1 MSSLAPPRRLL
12 FGPGPTQVEPRVY
25 DAMTKPVVGY
35 LDPFFF
41 EVVEEVRR
49 DLRVLFGT
57 ANPLTIAIS
66 GTGSAGMET
75 AVSNFAGPGTKL
87 AVFVSGYFGDRIA
100 EMGRR
105 HGATVVRCE
114 KPWGE
119 TFTEAEASEFLDRE
133 RPQLVAF
140 VHAETSTGAL
150 QSPRAITQPAH
161 AVGALV
167 IADCVTSLGAVP
179 VEVDASGI
187 DIAYSCS
194 QKGLSCPPGLAPFT
208 ASPRALEQLRVN
220 TVWYLDLKM
229 LADYY
234 DAHKYHHTAP
244 ISAFYALREGLAAI
258 MEEGAPKRYARH
270 RRCHEDFVGRIEA
283 MGLSMH
289 VAPGNRIATLNTV
302 RVPDGVDDA
311 QVRRRLLA
319 DHSIEIAGGFG
330 PLAGKIFRIGL
341 MGPLASKENVELLCS
356 ALAESIFGA
365 SPAKSA
371 AEQAQDSTPDP
382 SMRKFT
388 LTKTIEAAKLN
399 PRTMRP
405 LTPVK
410 STIPY
415 AAILEKLTR
424 ERHLLR
430 FYYLGEPYE
439 CPQTDIESAL
449 EPLD

>member
-1 MSSLAPPRRLL
+1 MPSLAPPRRLL

-41 EVVEEVRR
+41 EVVEEIRR
-49 DLRVLFGT
+49 DLRILFGT
-57 ANPLTIAIS
+57 ANPLTLAIS

-75 AVSNFAGPGTKL
+75 AVSNFTDPGTKL

-119 TFTEAEASEFLDRE
+119 TFTEAEAREFLERE

-150 QSPRAITQPAH
+150 QAPLAITKPAR

-167 IADCVTSLGAVP
+167 IADCVTSLGGVP
-179 VEVDASGI
+179 IDVDASGI

-194 QKGLSCPPGLAPFT
+194 QKGLSCPPGLSPFT
-208 ASPRALEQLRVN
+208 ASPRAVDHLRARKIDN
-220 TVWYLDLKM
+220 PVWYLDLKL

-234 DAHKYHHTAP
+234 DGHKYHHTAP
-244 ISAFYALREGLAAI
+244 ISTFYALREGLAAI
-258 MEEGAPKRYARH
+258 MDEGAAERFARH

-283 MGLSMH
+283 MRLAMH
-289 VAPGNRIATLNTV
+289 VAPGQRIATLNTV
-302 RVPDGVDDA
+302 RVPEGANDA
-311 QVRRRLLA
+311 DVRKRLLA
-319 DHSIEIAGGFG
+319 DHDIEIAGGFG

-341 MGPLASKENVELLCS
+341 MGPLATSENVELFCDAFSECLGLT
-356 ALAESIFGA
+356 APKKTA
-365 SPAKSA
+365 S
-371 AEQAQDSTPDP
+371 
-382 SMRKFT
+382 KFQ
-388 LTKTIEAAKLN
+388 LNKTIEAVKLN
-399 PRTMRP
+399 HRTLRP
-405 LTPVK
+405 LTPQK
-410 STIPY
+410 FTIPY
-415 AAILEKLTR
+415 GAVLENLNR
-424 ERHLLR
+424 DRDMQQFH
-430 FYYLGEPYE
+430 YLGEPYE
-439 CPQTDIESAL
+439 CPVTEIETAL
-449 EPLD
+449 QAAG

>member
-1 MSSLAPPRRLL
+1 MPSLSPPRRLL

-41 EVVEEVRR
+41 EVVDEVRR

-57 ANPLTIAIS
+57 ANPMTLAIS

-75 AVSNFAGPGTKL
+75 AVSNFVDPGTKL
-87 AVFVSGYFGDRIA
+87 AVFVSGFFGDRIA

-105 HGATVVRCE
+105 HGAVVVRCE

-150 QSPRAITQPAH
+150 QPPLAITGPARAI
-161 AVGALV
+161 GALV
-167 IADCVTSLGAVP
+167 IADCVTSLGGVP
-179 VEVDASGI
+179 IDADASGI

-194 QKGLSCPPGLAPFT
+194 QKGLSCPPGLSPFT
-208 ASPRALEQLRVN
+208 ASPRAVDHLRARKIDN
-220 TVWYLDLKM
+220 PVWYLDLKL

-234 DAHKYHHTAP
+234 DAPHKYHHTAP
-244 ISAFYALREGLAAI
+244 ISTFYALREGLAAI
-258 MEEGAPKRYARH
+258 MDEGAQQRFARH
-270 RRCHEDFVGRIEA
+270 QRCHDDFVRRIEA

-289 VAPGNRIATLNTV
+289 VAEGRRIATLNTV
-302 RVPDGVDDA
+302 RVPVGANDA
-311 QVRRRLLA
+311 EIRKSLLA

-341 MGPLASKENVELLCS
+341 MGPLATDENVELFCDAFSQCLDRV
-356 ALAESIFGA
+356 APIAKPA
-365 SPAKSA
+365 S
-371 AEQAQDSTPDP
+371 
-382 SMRKFT
+382 T
-388 LTKTIEAAKLN
+388 L
-399 PRTMRP
+399 
-405 LTPVK
+405 
-410 STIPY
+410 
-415 AAILEKLTR
+415 
-424 ERHLLR
+424 
-430 FYYLGEPYE
+430 
-439 CPQTDIESAL
+439 
-449 EPLD
+449 

>member
-1 MSSLAPPRRLL
+1 MPSLAPPRRHL

-57 ANPLTIAIS
+57 SNPLTLAIS

-75 AVSNFAGPGTKL
+75 AVSNFTDPGTKL

-105 HGATVVRCE
+105 HGAVVVRCE

-150 QSPRAITQPAH
+150 QNPLAITKSARNI
-161 AVGALV
+161 GALV
-167 IADCVTSLGAVP
+167 IADCVTSLGGMPIDA
-179 VEVDASGI
+179 DASAI

-194 QKGLSCPPGLAPFT
+194 QKGLSCPPGLSPLT
-208 ASPRALEQLRVN
+208 VSPRAVDHLRARKIDN
-220 TVWYLDLKM
+220 PVWYLDLKL

-258 MEEGAPKRYARH
+258 MDEGANQRFARH
-270 RRCHEDFVGRIEA
+270 QRCHEDFVRRIEA

-289 VAPGNRIATLNTV
+289 VAQGRRIATLNTV
-302 RVPDGVDDA
+302 RVPAGADDA
-311 QVRRRLLA
+311 QVRKRLLT
-319 DHSIEIAGGFG
+319 DHDIEIAGGFG
-330 PLAGKIFRIGL
+330 PLARKIFRIGL
-341 MGPLASKENVELLCS
+341 MGPLATDENVELLCTAFS
-356 ALAESIFGA
+356 HCLARPAAA
-365 SPAKSA
+365 S
-371 AEQAQDSTPDP
+371 
-382 SMRKFT
+382 R
-388 LTKTIEAAKLN
+388 
-399 PRTMRP
+399 
-405 LTPVK
+405 
-410 STIPY
+410 
-415 AAILEKLTR
+415 
-424 ERHLLR
+424 
-430 FYYLGEPYE
+430 
-439 CPQTDIESAL
+439 
-449 EPLD
+449 

>member
-1 MSSLAPPRRLL
+1 MPSLAPPRRLL

-25 DAMTKPVVGY
+25 EAMTKPVVGY

-57 ANPLTIAIS
+57 SNPLTIAIS

-87 AVFVSGYFGDRIA
+87 AVFVSGFFGDRIA

-150 QSPRAITQPAH
+150 QAPQAITKPAH
-161 AVGALV
+161 ALGALV
-167 IADCVTSLGAVP
+167 IADCVTSLGGVP
-179 VEVDASGI
+179 INLDASGI

-194 QKGLSCPPGLAPFT
+194 QKGLSCPPGLSPFT
-208 ASPRALEQLRVN
+208 ASPRAVEQLKN
-220 TVWYLDLKM
+220 NPVWYLDLK
-229 LADYY
+229 LIADYF
-234 DAHKYHHTAP
+234 DGHKYHHTAP
-244 ISAFYALREGLAAI
+244 ISSFYALREGLAAI
-258 MEEGAPKRYARH
+258 IEEGPAQRFARH
-270 RRCHEDFVGRIEA
+270 QTCHEDFVRRIEA

-289 VAPGNRIATLNTV
+289 VAPGHRIATLNTV
-302 RVPDGVDDA
+302 RVPNGLDDTA
-311 QVRRRLLA
+311 VRRRLLA
-319 DHSIEIAGGFG
+319 GHSIEIVGGFG

-341 MGPLASKENVELLCS
+341 MGPLATAENVELFCS
-356 ALAESIFGA
+356 AFSESLVQA
-365 SPAKSA
+365 ATSA
-371 AEQAQDSTPDP
+371 
-382 SMRKFT
+382 
-388 LTKTIEAAKLN
+388 
-399 PRTMRP
+399 
-405 LTPVK
+405 
-410 STIPY
+410 
-415 AAILEKLTR
+415 
-424 ERHLLR
+424 
-430 FYYLGEPYE
+430 
-439 CPQTDIESAL
+439 
-449 EPLD
+449 